1 MEQIILLNATEFYK
15 KQEDLIKSM
24 IKESFGSLNVA
35 QPDEILST
43 SDVCTMLKKS
53 RQTIN
58 TWSDKNI
65 LKKRYL
71 GDPVFYLRSEVLSA
85 LSEEKNTDM

>member
-71 GDPVFYLRSEVLSA
+71 GDSVFYLRSEVLSA